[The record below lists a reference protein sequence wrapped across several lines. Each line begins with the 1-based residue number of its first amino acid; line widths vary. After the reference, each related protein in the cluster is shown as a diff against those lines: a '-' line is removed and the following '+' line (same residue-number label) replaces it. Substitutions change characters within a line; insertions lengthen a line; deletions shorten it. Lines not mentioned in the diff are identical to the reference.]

1 MRKII
6 SLALLGILSLSL
18 FGCYEKNDL
27 YKELDTEK
35 AEKFALDYM
44 NEKYQESFCVVN
56 STKDAEHGYAPGSLT
71 SYWCDVEVSIKDHD
85 PAQTFVVRT
94 TLDENTKEYEILWD
108 TYMNHLVKPL
118 LKRDIE
124 QILSESDH
132 TANGIELY
140 SLNEK
145 HIAGNGFKP
154 DSSVDTDRDNLNSL
168 LQKYDLWLTF
178 EVYLPESAYTDHL
191 FSDLKKA
198 FESFVS
204 TAISD
209 DTIMITIYT
218 FDDTVFS
225 EVQKS
230 LEHDGKLSGELI
242 SRNAHSGSFTLMERD
257 N

>member
-1 MRKII
+1 MKKII
-6 SLALLGILSLSL
+6 FFVICALFICMM
-18 FGCYEKNDL
+18 GCGRKKNDA
-27 YKELDTEK
+27 YHELETGK
-35 AEKFALDYM
+35 AEQYALDYM

-154 DSSVDTDRDNLNSL
+154 DSSVDPDQDNLNSL

-178 EVYLPESAYTDHL
+178 GVYLPESAYTDHL

-204 TAISD
+204 AAISD

-242 SRNAHSGSFTLMERD
+242 SRNAHSESFTLMERD